1 MSLDYKK
8 SVSKAIF
15 AVGLTAPKEFIEAK
29 VIFIKTINK
38 TWSMSFSSNDIMTK
52 KNMSWSE
59 SNVFDSQEFD
69 SLPLKLHVILTK

>member
-15 AVGLTAPKEFIEAK
+15 AVGLTAPKGFIEAK

-38 TWSMSFSSNDIMTK
+38 T
-52 KNMSWSE
+52 
-59 SNVFDSQEFD
+59 
-69 SLPLKLHVILTK
+69 

>member
-15 AVGLTAPKEFIEAK
+15 AVGLTAPKGFIEAK

-52 KNMSWSE
+52 KICHGVKVMCLIHKN
-59 SNVFDSQEFD
+59 
-69 SLPLKLHVILTK
+69 LTACH